1 MQPLSSSA
9 PAPGTGGEPLLPVPG
24 PSVVPPKGPA
34 RRRVAI
40 WGIPLV
46 VAILAGGIALY
57 LNTDSGKKALGKG
70 GPPTVIVPVASVA
83 LGDLHATVRV
93 SGTVAAQNFAALLA
107 PRIMGSRS
115 GMNRGGTD
123 ANFGRSGGGSSGGG
137 GGGGGGGMGGG
148 GPMNDFSL
156 VLMTL
161 ANPGLHVKTGDV
173 VGQFDPQ
180 MQQTRLDDYRDSVIQ
195 SQNSVRKMI
204 ANLSAV
210 RDAHDQTVR
219 TAKAN
224 WDKALL
230 DLQTAPI
237 RSAIDAEKY
246 KLAAE
251 QTDATYKELVHEAS
265 LVVEQQQAQIKVQQ
279 LNLDQS
285 AIELKRAEMNV
296 QRMTIKTPMDGIVV
310 MQSIVR
316 NGEFG
321 QIREGDQVFAGQ
333 PFMQIVDPSS
343 MVLNAT
349 VNQVDA
355 EKLRLG
361 MKCNVRLDAYP
372 DIEMPGSLIGI
383 GALSKTS
390 TFRASYVGEI
400 PVRIRIGKIDARVI
414 PDLTGSAEIEL
425 NSETNTLLAPREA
438 VFQENGSPVVFLQGP
453 EGWIRKPVELGVVN
467 FTTVAIR
474 SGVKKG
480 DVIALQR
487 PM

>member
-1 MQPLSSSA
+1 L
-9 PAPGTGGEPLLPVPG
+9 
-24 PSVVPPKGPA
+24 
-34 RRRVAI
+34 
-40 WGIPLV
+40 
-46 VAILAGGIALY
+46 AILGGGIALY

-70 GPPTVIVPVASVA
+70 GPPAAIVPVVSVSF
-83 LGDLHATVRV
+83 GDLHATVRV

-107 PRIMGSRS
+107 PRIVGSRS

-123 ANFGRSGGGSSGGG
+123 SNFSLGSAGSGSGGV
-137 GGGGGGGMGGG
+137 GGG

-156 VLMTL
+156 VLMKL
-161 ANPGLHVKTGDV
+161 ANAGLHVKTGDV

-180 MQQTRLDDYRDSVIQ
+180 MQQQRLDDYRDSVIQ
-195 SQNSVRKMI
+195 TQNYVRKMI
-204 ANLSAV
+204 ANLAAI
-210 RDAHDQTVR
+210 REAHDQTVL

-224 WDKALL
+224 WDKAVL

-237 RSAIDAEKY
+237 RSAIQAEEY

-251 QTDATYKELVHEAS
+251 QTEATYKQLLYEAS
-265 LVVEQQQAQIKVQQ
+265 LVIEQQAAQIRVQQ
-279 LNLDQS
+279 LNLDQA

-296 QRMTIKTPMDGIVV
+296 QRMTVKSPMDGIVV

-321 QIREGDQVFAGQ
+321 QIQEGDQVFAGQ

-361 MKCNVRLDAYP
+361 MKSSIRLDAYP
-372 DIEMPGSLIGI
+372 DIELPGTLIGI

-400 PVRIRIGKIDARVI
+400 PIRIKIERTEARVI

-425 NSETNTLLAPREA
+425 NSEKNTMLAPREA
-438 VFQENGSPVVFLQGP
+438 VFEENGSPVVFLQGP
-453 EGWIRKPVELGVVN
+453 EGWIRKPVELGPVN
-467 FTTVAIR
+467 FTTVAIH
-474 SGVKKG
+474 SGVQKG

>member
-1 MQPLSSSA
+1 L
-9 PAPGTGGEPLLPVPG
+9 
-24 PSVVPPKGPA
+24 
-34 RRRVAI
+34 
-40 WGIPLV
+40 
-46 VAILAGGIALY
+46 AILGGGIALY
-57 LNTDSGKKALGKG
+57 LNTESGKKALGKG
-70 GPPTVIVPVASVA
+70 GPPTLIVPVVSVS

-107 PRIMGSRS
+107 PRIVGSRS

-123 ANFGRSGGGSSGGG
+123 SNFSLGSAGSGSGGV
-137 GGGGGGGMGGG
+137 GGG

-156 VLMTL
+156 VLMKL

-173 VGQFDPQ
+173 VGQFDPL
-180 MQQTRLDDYRDSVIQ
+180 MQQNRLDDYKDSVIQ
-195 SQNSVRKMI
+195 TQNYVRKMI
-204 ANLSAV
+204 ANLSTI
-210 RDAHDQTVR
+210 REAHDQTVL

-224 WDKALL
+224 WDKAVL

-251 QTDATYKELVHEAS
+251 QTEATYKQLLYEAS
-265 LVVEQQQAQIKVQQ
+265 LVIEQQAAQIRVQQ

-333 PFMQIVDPSS
+333 PFMQIVDPRS

-361 MKCNVRLDAYP
+361 MKSSIRLDAYP
-372 DIEMPGSLIGI
+372 DIEMPGTLIGI

-400 PVRIRIGKIDARVI
+400 PIQLKIERTDARVI
-414 PDLTGSAEIEL
+414 PDLTGSAEIVL
-425 NSETNTLLAPREA
+425 NTESNTLLAPREA
-438 VFQENGSPVVFLQGP
+438 VFDENGGPVVFLQGP

-467 FTTVAIR
+467 FTTVAIH

>member
-1 MQPLSSSA
+1 MQSLSSSA
-9 PAPGTGGEPLLPVPG
+9 PAPGSGGEPQGTPPLPVPG
-24 PSVVPPKGPA
+24 PAVVPPKQPA
-34 RRRVAI
+34 KRRVAI

-46 VAILAGGIALY
+46 VAILGGGIALY
-57 LNTDSGKKALGKG
+57 LNSESGKKALGKG
-70 GPPTVIVPVASVA
+70 GPPTLIVPVVSVS
-83 LGDLHATVRV
+83 LGDLHAIVRV

-107 PRIMGSRS
+107 PRIVGSRS

-123 ANFGRSGGGSSGGG
+123 SNFSLGSAGSGSGGV
-137 GGGGGGGMGGG
+137 GGG

-156 VLMTL
+156 VLMKL

-173 VGQFDPQ
+173 VGQFDPL
-180 MQQTRLDDYRDSVIQ
+180 MQQNRLDDYRDSVIQ
-195 SQNSVRKMI
+195 TQNYVRKMI
-204 ANLSAV
+204 ANLAAI
-210 RDAHDQTVR
+210 REAHDQTVL

-224 WDKALL
+224 WDKAVL

-251 QTDATYKELVHEAS
+251 QTEATYKQLLYEAS
-265 LVVEQQQAQIKVQQ
+265 LVIEQQAAQIRVQQ

-285 AIELKRAEMNV
+285 AIELKRAETNV

-333 PFMQIVDPSS
+333 PFMQIVDPRS

-361 MKCNVRLDAYP
+361 MKSSIRLDAYP
-372 DIEMPGSLIGI
+372 DIEMPGTLIGI

-400 PVRIRIGKIDARVI
+400 PIQLKIERTDARVI
-414 PDLTGSAEIEL
+414 PDLTGSAEIVL
-425 NSETNTLLAPREA
+425 NTESNTLLAPREA
-438 VFQENGSPVVFLQGP
+438 VFDENGGPVVFLQGP
-453 EGWIRKPVELGVVN
+453 EGWIRKPVQLGVVN
-467 FTTVAIR
+467 FTTVAIH

>member
-1 MQPLSSSA
+1 MQSSSSSA
-9 PAPGTGGEPLLPVPG
+9 PAPGSGGEPQGIPSLPVRG
-24 PSVVPPKGPA
+24 PAVVPPKGPA
-34 RRRVAI
+34 KRRVAI
-40 WGIPLV
+40 WGILLI
-46 VAILAGGIALY
+46 VAILGGGIALY
-57 LNTDSGKKALGKG
+57 LNTESGKHALGKG
-70 GPPTVIVPVASVA
+70 GPPVAIVPVVSVA

-107 PRIMGSRS
+107 PRIVGSRS

-123 ANFGRSGGGSSGGG
+123 SNFSLGSAGSGSGGV
-137 GGGGGGGMGGG
+137 GGG

-156 VLMTL
+156 VLMKL
-161 ANPGLHVKTGDV
+161 ANAGLHVKTGDV
-173 VGQFDPQ
+173 VGQFDPL
-180 MQQTRLDDYRDSVIQ
+180 MQQNRLDDYKDSVIQ
-195 SQNSVRKMI
+195 TQNYVRKMI
-204 ANLSAV
+204 ANLATI
-210 RDAHDQTVR
+210 REAHDQTVL

-224 WDKALL
+224 WDKAVL

-237 RSAIDAEKY
+237 RSAIQAEEY

-251 QTDATYKELVHEAS
+251 QTEATYKQLLYEAS
-265 LVVEQQQAQIKVQQ
+265 LVIEQQAAQIRVQQ

-361 MKCNVRLDAYP
+361 MKSTIRLDAYP
-372 DIEMPGSLIGI
+372 DIELPGTLIGI

-400 PVRIRIGKIDARVI
+400 PILIKIERTDTRVI
-414 PDLTGSAEIEL
+414 PDLTGSAEVVL
-425 NSETNTLLAPREA
+425 NTESNTLLAPREA
-438 VFQENGSPVVFLQGP
+438 VFEENGSPVVFLQGP

-467 FTTVAIR
+467 FTTVAIH

>member
-1 MQPLSSSA
+1 M
-9 PAPGTGGEPLLPVPG
+9 
-24 PSVVPPKGPA
+24 
-34 RRRVAI
+34 
-40 WGIPLV
+40 
-46 VAILAGGIALY
+46 
-57 LNTDSGKKALGKG
+57 
-70 GPPTVIVPVASVA
+70 
-83 LGDLHATVRV
+83 
-93 SGTVAAQNFAALLA
+93 
-107 PRIMGSRS
+107 
-115 GMNRGGTD
+115 
-123 ANFGRSGGGSSGGG
+123 
-137 GGGGGGGMGGG
+137 
-148 GPMNDFSL
+148 
-156 VLMTL
+156 
-161 ANPGLHVKTGDV
+161 PGLHVKTGDV

-180 MQQTRLDDYRDSVIQ
+180 MQQQRLDDYRDSVIQ
-195 SQNSVRKMI
+195 TQNSVRKMI
-204 ANLSAV
+204 ANLATI
-210 RDAHDQTVR
+210 REAHDQTVL

-224 WDKALL
+224 WDKAVL

-251 QTDATYKELVHEAS
+251 QTEATYKELVHEAS
-265 LVVEQQQAQIKVQQ
+265 LVIEQQAAQIRVQQ

-296 QRMTIKTPMDGIVV
+296 QRMTIKSPMDGIVV

-321 QIREGDQVFAGQ
+321 QIQEGDQVFAGQ
-333 PFMQIVDPSS
+333 PFMQIVDPTS

-361 MKCNVRLDAYP
+361 MKCNIRLDAYP
-372 DIEMPGSLIGI
+372 DIEMPGTLIGI

-400 PVRIRIGKIDARVI
+400 PIRLKIERTDPRVI
-414 PDLTGSAEIEL
+414 PDLTGSAEIVL
-425 NSETNTLLAPREA
+425 NSERDTLLAPREA
-438 VFQENGSPVVFLQGP
+438 VFEENGSPFVFLQGP
-453 EGWIRKPVELGVVN
+453 EGWIRKPVELGLEN
-467 FTTVAIR
+467 FTTVAIH

-480 DVIALQR
+480 DVIATQR